1 MMQAPLVASVCSPE
15 LQSPKQNQMIEEI
28 GMDAFQEGF
37 QEIGGEGRL

>member
-1 MMQAPLVASVCSPE
+1 MVQAPLATSVCSPE